1 MRSKN
6 QHVLGIR
13 TSSESVSC
21 KICGVSPQGL
31 LLEGPSGKKLL
42 SKTSQSEDWS
52 LASCSLTAATASSKG
67 ATAPWG
73 SGWPKKEKPSQLTK
87 FLCFWNALFPLWNNW
102 IPFWNQMQHLWRICD
117 ECSMAAGLQSWH
129 PSEGVYQPPDFIHST
144 ASIVSRLSYHD
155 IWCKVVKQKK
165 TIESAANQTAS
176 YQKHSAFSKSC
187 HNFLF
192 LHGLSRFEGSVRLR
206 TLIFSTPI
214 PQSTNLKGK
223 KHKVIGKRSKI

>member
-155 IWCKVVKQKK
+155 IWCKVVKQKNLSK
-165 TIESAANQTAS
+165 AQQIRLLHIKSIQ
-176 YQKHSAFSKSC
+176 HSPNHVITSCFCMVCQDLRGAFVSGPWFSQLRS
-187 HNFLF
+187 HNPPTW
-192 LHGLSRFEGSVRLR
+192 REKN
-206 TLIFSTPI
+206 I
-214 PQSTNLKGK
+214 
-223 KHKVIGKRSKI
+223 RS